1 MAYATLDELRDRL
14 HIPPNDAT
22 KDEWL
27 QVLLDAATT
36 AVEQLAGGRR
46 FAVDEEETRLI
57 DFSPETVMG
66 RILRLPDDMHSISQV
81 VNGDG
86 VVVSADEFV
95 TLPRLASVVGGV
107 VIAPTSTILTSR
119 PFYEIHLKV
128 RSGKVW
134 TYVDDYEGAI
144 SVTGSWGYSAT
155 PPGPIHVATLDLA
168 MHLYKI
174 PETIERPIV
183 SPDGELL
190 TPGAIPD
197 HIVGYVMQFARVM

>member
-14 HIPPNDAT
+14 RIPPNDAT

-46 FAVDEEETRLI
+46 FAVDEDETRLI
-57 DFSPETVMG
+57 DFSPENVMG
-66 RILRLPDDMHSISQV
+66 HILRLPGDMHAIYQV

-86 VVVSADEFV
+86 VVVSPSEFV

-107 VIAPTSTILTSR
+107 VIAPTSTISTAR
-119 PFYEIHLKV
+119 PFYEIHLKSG
-128 RSGKVW
+128 SGKRW
-134 TYVDDYEGAI
+134 TYVNDWEGAI
-144 SVTGSWGYSAT
+144 SVTGKWGYSAT
-155 PPGPIHVATLDLA
+155 PPGPIRVATLDLA

-174 PETIERPIV
+174 PDTIERPIV

-197 HIVGYVMQFARVM
+197 HVVGYVMKFARVV